1 MGKDFEKC
9 KAWYEST
16 RDALMQEYAIMD
28 VHTFNT
34 SRCMPIPNI
43 RCILWK
49 EAYALFDVSTIDLGA
64 ICCKN
69 HATIIQ
75 GMKRVFWLLQSKDKV
90 VCGIYDK
97 IKQIDKL
104 NTMDKKECIYVSLP
118 FSLDE
123 NANKER
129 SQRAIAKFKA
139 QGHNKVLTSFEL
151 LDSCIFENK
160 MEEQKWIG
168 KRIENILI
176 ADAAVFASG
185 WYEDKMCLLEKD
197 ACQRFGIETFTD
209 GKI

>member
-1 MGKDFEKC
+1 
-9 KAWYEST
+9 
-16 RDALMQEYAIMD
+16 MD

-34 SRCMPIPNI
+34 SRRLPIPNI

-75 GMKRVFWLLQSKDKV
+75 GMRRATGLLQSKDKL
-90 VCGIYDK
+90 VCEIYDK
-97 IKQIDKL
+97 IKLIDKL
-104 NTMDKKECIYVSLP
+104 YTMDKKKRIYVSLP

-123 NANKER
+123 DANKER
-129 SQRAIAKFKA
+129 SKHAIAKFQA
-139 QGHNKVLTSFEL
+139 QGFEKVMTS
-151 LDSCIFENK
+151 LDFLDMCYSEYRQQ
-160 MEEQKWIG
+160 EWIG
-168 KRIENILI
+168 RRIENILL
-176 ADAAVFASG
+176 ADVAVFAGG
-185 WYEDKMCLLEKD
+185 WYEDKICLLEKD